1 MKDRT
6 SLRADETEMVD
17 LELVGRYAVKPTW
30 RNGHDTGIFTF
41 RNLRAM
47 AENDALLVES

>member
-1 MKDRT
+1 
-6 SLRADETEMVD
+6 MVD

-41 RNLRAM
+41 RNLRAL
-47 AENDALLVES
+47 AEKDGLLA